1 MVVEDWSCL
10 DTNAVILK
18 GTTVL
23 TYKPRLLDR
32 PFSGSLAGIE
42 VRGLPLDLLYLS
54 VMLSDSDLQVRGTFL
69 GVLSIIVTHPGV
81 WSPSGVLLSPG
92 QRAGDGVVHHRPREH
107 PGGAVW

>member
-42 VRGLPLDLLYLS
+42 VRGLPLDLL
-54 VMLSDSDLQVRGTFL
+54 
-69 GVLSIIVTHPGV
+69 
-81 WSPSGVLLSPG
+81 
-92 QRAGDGVVHHRPREH
+92 
-107 PGGAVW
+107 

>member
-1 MVVEDWSCL
+1 MKWWLLSGTEFVVVEDWSCL

-42 VRGLPLDLLYLS
+42 VRYFV
-54 VMLSDSDLQVRGTFL
+54 VMATAARDV
-69 GVLSIIVTHPGV
+69 
-81 WSPSGVLLSPG
+81 
-92 QRAGDGVVHHRPREH
+92 
-107 PGGAVW
+107 